1 MFCVTTRCPFGG
13 QQCIRRTV
21 SSISTWEGKMASPW
35 AGSGS
40 ISSTLWRK
48 TPIFSPMTR
57 SNFLTRQPSPPKGLF
72 SHSSMCLQN
81 YHYSTALNWPFLHF
95 PISCQRGRFS
105 HILGLS
111 PLNVLTGPDSVS
123 SPHLSPSC
131 ELQSSL
137 SSSLFMQ
144 PYGISSLRQCGIGI
158 MKSKNSQS
166 LSQPNC

>member
-1 MFCVTTRCPFGG
+1 M
-13 QQCIRRTV
+13 
-21 SSISTWEGKMASPW
+21 SSISTWEGKVASPW

-72 SHSSMCLQN
+72 SHSFQN

-105 HILGLS
+105 HILWLS
-111 PLNVLTGPDSVS
+111 PVKCSYWPRLSVLP
-123 SPHLSPSC
+123 SPITFLWVTVITVKQPFYTVLWHQLIKTMWC
-131 ELQSSL
+131 RNNEKQEFTITFTTEL
-137 SSSLFMQ
+137 FVTE
-144 PYGISSLRQCGIGI
+144 
-158 MKSKNSQS
+158 
-166 LSQPNC
+166 